1 MRGRVGV
8 ALRWSMCAALL
19 VTSAARGQTA
29 GDAATD
35 GDAGDDAGID
45 GGIADAGGDDAGG
58 VDVALSSTAGDASAF
73 STDLGPPPVADEEAR
88 SRSVGAGPWVLLG
101 IAAAVYATGGVMLT
115 LRESAL
121 TDRNDLCAAPEGACI
136 TATAATAQTAMSRQ
150 DDANTYNM
158 VANISVAVGSA
169 FLVGSLV
176 WFLFGGRS
184 SRSSSRAGLRFTPH
198 AGGGEWGYGLSF

>member
-19 VTSAARGQTA
+19 ATSAARGQTA
-29 GDAATD
+29 GDAGAD
-35 GDAGDDAGID
+35 GDAGID
-45 GGIADAGGDDAGG
+45 GGVSDAGL
-58 VDVALSSTAGDASAF
+58 VDVALPSAAGDASVF
-73 STDLGPPPVADEEAR
+73 STDLGPPPGVDEETR
-88 SRSVGAGPWVLLG
+88 SRSAGAGPWVLLG
-101 IAAAVYATGGVMLT
+101 VAAAVYATGGVMLT

-121 TDRNDLCAAPEGACI
+121 TDRDDLCAAPEGACI
-136 TATAATAQTAMSRQ
+136 TATAATAQTATRRQ
-150 DDANTYNM
+150 DDANTYNL

-184 SRSSSRAGLRFTPH
+184 SRSSSRAGLRFTPRP
-198 AGGGEWGYGLSF
+198 GGAEWGYGLSF